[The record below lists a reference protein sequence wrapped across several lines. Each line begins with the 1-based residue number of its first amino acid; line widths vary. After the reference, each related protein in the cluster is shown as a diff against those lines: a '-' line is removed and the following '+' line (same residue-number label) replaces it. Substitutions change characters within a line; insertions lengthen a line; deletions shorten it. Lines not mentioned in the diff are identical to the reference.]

1 LKRNFENCNKK
12 NLFDNYHHYFPL
24 YVGKTKNFC
33 NRYKHFKNSL
43 KSGATAPHVF
53 GGDLNQFLSKS
64 KLINSQPMKMCL
76 VAFYTNSE
84 DKAKCI
90 EHFILKHP
98 NFCKIFNDED
108 GNCPKIQKIKQ
119 MAKDIKNEAKKINN
133 KSQEIIRKAEE
144 IIQQAQEISNIAKET
159 KDIKEKAE
167 NIKKI
172 LKTIKEKAGEIKN
185 EAEKISNIA
194 KETKDIKEKAEN
206 IKKILET
213 IKEKAGKIKEEAEKI
228 SNIGKEAKNIKKKAE
243 DIEKIIKEKSEE
255 IINAIQIANKVIKT
269 IQKLESC
276 PWYL

>member
-1 LKRNFENCNKK
+1 MKRNFENCNKK

-167 NIKKI
+167 
-172 LKTIKEKAGEIKN
+172 
-185 EAEKISNIA
+185 
-194 KETKDIKEKAEN
+194 
-206 IKKILET
+206 
-213 IKEKAGKIKEEAEKI
+213 
-228 SNIGKEAKNIKKKAE
+228 
-243 DIEKIIKEKSEE
+243 DIEKIIEEKSEE
-255 IINAIQIANKVIKT
+255 IINAIQIANKIIQTIKT
-269 IQKLESC
+269 LQSC
-276 PWYL
+276 PWYSQKTDI

>member
-1 LKRNFENCNKK
+1 MKRNFENCNKK

-108 GNCPKIQKIKQ
+108 GDCLGIQKIKRI
-119 MAKDIKNEAKKINN
+119 AEDIEKEAKKIIQ
-133 KSQEIIRKAEE
+133 KAQKIIPKPEE
-144 IIQQAQEISNIAKET
+144 IIQKAQEINNKVEEIT
-159 KDIKEKAE
+159 KAEKAE
-167 NIKKI
+167 DIEEI
-172 LKTIKEKAGEIKN
+172 LKTIKIKAGEIKD
-185 EAEKISNIA
+185 KA
-194 KETKDIKEKAEN
+194 KQIR
-206 IKKILET
+206 
-213 IKEKAGKIKEEAEKI
+213 
-228 SNIGKEAKNIKKKAE
+228 NIGKKAE
-243 DIEKIIKEKSEE
+243 DIEEIIKNIEKEIKEKSEE
-255 IINAIQIANKVIKT
+255 IINAIQIANKIIDTIK
-269 IQKLESC
+269 KLQSC
-276 PWYL
+276 PWYSQKTDI